1 MLDSMVIDI
10 QIPGNSDIKVGDTVN
25 FYVPQTSAALSS
37 SQYNL
42 FFGQADPKF
51 LVIKCRHAYIN
62 EVSSFQTNLT
72 IVKDSFKDEVSTI
85 VNKVKDY
92 QGQPKGEN

>member
-1 MLDSMVIDI
+1 MVIDI
-10 QIPGNSDIKVGDTVN
+10 QIPGNSDIKVGDTIN
-25 FYVPQTSAALSS
+25 FYVPQTSASLSS

-51 LVIKCRHAYIN
+51 LVVKCRQAYVN
-62 EVSSFQTNLT
+62 EVSSYQTNLT

-92 QGQPKGEN
+92 QGQSKGEN